1 VVAGTAETSRLRS
14 HAPRWAASAL
24 AATLCATALQ
34 LAPAPASAGQ
44 FSVQPVRI
52 FLQARDRAAAITVA
66 NEGDT
71 ELVMQADLYQW
82 KQSPITG
89 EDELTLSEEMI
100 LAPPVLK
107 LAPKAKQTV
116 RLALLR
122 PAPAGEVR
130 NYRMIIREIP
140 EARPAR
146 ENAATLQLALAFS
159 LPVFITPQGGKRQVA
174 CTVDRSAPTVAVAT
188 CENTGNAYAQ
198 IINFQ
203 LLDPAGNVTASLST
217 AGYILSGVKRRFE
230 LKKSDGPIPGG
241 PLKLAVTYDDTS
253 SQTFE
258 VGPR

>member
-1 VVAGTAETSRLRS
+1 M
-14 HAPRWAASAL
+14 
-24 AATLCATALQ
+24 
-34 LAPAPASAGQ
+34 APAPVLAGQ

-52 FLQARDRAAAITVA
+52 FMQSRDRAAAITVV

-82 KQSPITG
+82 RQSAITG

-122 PAPAGEVR
+122 PASTAELR
-130 NYRMIIREIP
+130 TFRMIIREIP

-159 LPVFITPQGGKRQVA
+159 LPVFITPPGGKRQVA
-174 CTVDRSAPTVAVAT
+174 CALERSSPAAVFAS
-188 CENTGNAYAQ
+188 CANSGNAYAQ
-198 IINFQ
+198 INNFQ
-203 LLDPAGNVTASLST
+203 LLDPAGNVAASQVQG
-217 AGYILSGVKRRFE
+217 GYILPGVKRRFE
-230 LKKSDGPIPGG
+230 LKKADGPIPGG
-241 PLKLAVTYDDTS
+241 QLKLSVTYDDTS
-253 SQTFE
+253 TQTFE
-258 VGPR
+258 VGLPP